1 MTTAAQAQDTPDDF
15 AVAFGEATGGAA
27 PEETLPT
34 AAAEET
40 TPAAGTEEAPAAA
53 AEETTPAA
61 GTEEAPAAGAEETTP
76 APADQPAQAT
86 QPLDPRFIAQ
96 AMIEAEAER
105 RQQEEARQRQQQEEQ
120 QRQQQAT
127 KVWTADELLSPEDK
141 AAVAKFKEEWPTE
154 HAAIQRMYQAELRAH
169 VANEQNKLIVQL
181 QGVLAPLFEK
191 LGQVEVNGRD
201 GAIRSVHADYDQILP
216 EVEQWIGQ
224 QPTFLQAGY
233 MAALKEGT
241 AQDATAVLAAYK
253 QAKAPS
259 GAAPATPA
267 STATQASTPAPKPA
281 VPAAAVAATA
291 AVPASQ
297 RTKQSQATDPLNFE
311 AAFAEAS
318 ALLTS

>member
-1 MTTAAQAQDTPDDF
+1 MNTPDQDQPTSDDVF
-15 AVAFGEATGGAA
+15 ATAFGEATGEQTTAPEAAA
-27 PEETLPT
+27 PAAP
-34 AAAEET
+34 AAEE
-40 TPAAGTEEAPAAA
+40 PAAPATEEPAAPAAA
-53 AEETTPAA
+53 ATTEEPAA
-61 GTEEAPAAGAEETTP
+61 PATEEPAAPTAE
-76 APADQPAQAT
+76 QPAAAAT
-86 QPLDPRFIAQ
+86 TEQPPIDPKYIAQ
-96 AMIEAEAER
+96 AVLEAQAA
-105 RQQEEARQRQQQEEQ
+105 QQQQAQQRQQEEQ
-120 QRQQQAT
+120 QRQQAT
-127 KVWTADELLSPEDK
+127 KVWTADELLSDEDK

-181 QGVLAPLFEK
+181 QHVLAPLFEK
-191 LGQVEVNGRD
+191 VGQVEVNGRI
-201 GAIRSVHADYDQILP
+201 GGIRSAHADYDQILP
-216 EVEQWIGQ
+216 EVKQWIGQ
-224 QPTFLQAGY
+224 QPTFLQSGY
-233 MAALKEGT
+233 LAALENGSV
-241 AQDATAVLAAYK
+241 QDASAVLAAYK

-297 RTKQSQATDPLNFE
+297 RTQQSKANDPLNFE